1 MFFYEI
7 IEGARRGSH
16 VYISGSYVYTKE
28 KDNGKYR
35 YLQCVEFREGC
46 PGRASIYLKTDQFAL
61 TREHND
67 HQQVTDEKVEVLKLR
82 TTLKRRAEISQGTLK
97 QIFDEEA
104 SSSRVGGQVSFV
116 NLGSSMYKRR
126 KLNRPNIPQD
136 AEDAISLLND
146 SSNEYKQYL
155 TFTINEPENGEFA
168 LGFMSR
174 SWSTTLQVNSE
185 SLLQAVA
192 TFYVVPNQFYQLL
205 NIFLQFKSYTLPAV
219 HILMSQKT
227 SVLYSKIVENFK
239 EIFQFTVSG
248 IVQISR
254 KHYFNHF
261 LMVSLGPLQVV
272 VYFTTKKQHIR
283 PAY

>member
-1 MFFYEI
+1 MSFYEI

-16 VYISGSYVYTKE
+16 VYIRGSYVYTKE

-35 YLQCVEFREGC
+35 YLKCVESRKGC
-46 PGRASIYLKTDQFAL
+46 PGRASIYLETDQFAL

-104 SSSRVGGQVSFV
+104 NSSRVGGQVSFV
-116 NLGSSMYKRR
+116 HLESSMYKRR

-168 LGFMSR
+168 LGFMSP

-185 SLLQAVA
+185 SLLQADA

-205 NIFLQFKSYTLPAV
+205 NIFLQYKSYTRSP
-219 HILMSQKT
+219 
-227 SVLYSKIVENFK
+227 YSY
-239 EIFQFTVSG
+239 VSKDKR
-248 IVQISR
+248 II
-254 KHYFNHF
+254 
-261 LMVSLGPLQVV
+261 
-272 VYFTTKKQHIR
+272 
-283 PAY
+283 